1 MSKNS
6 CKKRRRKEKEEEED
20 ETAVTPILPVDCM
33 REITS
38 FIRDDESLAIVSAT
52 CRDFRLLA
60 LAQREFLADPAHI
73 FDFRL
78 DENDVVVETKTGLR
92 DAVVDT
98 GSSKSD
104 MKAVLLGGMEPG
116 GNGPMQDGI
125 PQGTGPPSDEAT
137 LSPEGLV
144 CDGGAD
150 DLHMFD
156 EYDGEIYDLTGG
168 HAMIDTPI
176 KFGGSLSVEIYYKHN
191 VINPIKRYE
200 KVRYNR
206 HISDNDAVVFDFDFQ
221 KYDDDESSSLH
232 HRSRHDSIRF
242 LDCAGKMVLQVKYGS
257 DKETKVE
264 VAEGEN
270 YNIMSVSDDGN
281 SRFFRT
287 DYDYATKNT
296 TITREMGSDLN
307 KWVHVVITVSGTTA
321 KIFKNGKLVVTNDDG
336 AFSDHPLTLNGTLCT
351 EWSHNHASDALN
363 GTLAYMKIWPRF
375 DLKESDVAA
384 LYSRRNST

>member
-52 CRDFRLLA
+52 CRDFRALA

-78 DENDVVVETKTGLR
+78 DESDVVVETKTGLR

-104 MKAVLLGGMEPG
+104 MKAVLLGGMEPE
-116 GNGPMQDGI
+116 GN
-125 PQGTGPPSDEAT
+125 GPPSDEAT

-150 DLHMFD
+150 DLFMFSED
-156 EYDGEIYDLTGG
+156 DGEIYDLTGG

-176 KFGGSLSVEIYYKHN
+176 KFGGSLSVEIYYKRN
-191 VINPIKRYE
+191 VINPIKRYLD
-200 KVRYNR
+200 R
-206 HISDNDAVVFDFDFQ
+206 HNSNNDAVVFDFDFQ
-221 KYDDDESSSLH
+221 KYDDDESSSQH

-242 LDCAGKMVLQVKYGS
+242 LDCAGKMDLQVKYGS
-257 DKETKVE
+257 DKKTKVE
-264 VAEGEN
+264 VAEGEFHTEAWG
-270 YNIMSVSDDGN
+270 GN
-281 SRFFRT
+281 ERFRFFRT

-296 TITREMGSDLN
+296 TIAREMGSDLN

-336 AFSDHPLTLNGTLCT
+336 AFSDHPLTLNGTLCAQYRY
-351 EWSHNHASDALN
+351 NHASNALN

>member
-6 CKKRRRKEKEEEED
+6 CKKREKEE

-78 DENDVVVETKTGLR
+78 DESDVAVETKTSLR

-104 MKAVLLGGMEPG
+104 MKAVLLGGMEPE
-116 GNGPMQDGI
+116 GN
-125 PQGTGPPSDEAT
+125 GPPSDKAT

-150 DLHMFD
+150 DLVRFMD
-156 EYDGEIYDLTGG
+156 EGEIYDLTGG
-168 HAMIDTPI
+168 HAIIDTPI

-191 VINPIKRYE
+191 VINPIKRYQ

-206 HISDNDAVVFDFDFQ
+206 NNSNDDAVVFDFDFQ
-221 KYDDDESSSLH
+221 KYDDDKPFGH

-242 LDCAGKMVLQVKYGS
+242 LDCAGKMDLQVTYGS
-257 DKETKVE
+257 DNSTKVE

-270 YNIMSVSDDGN
+270 YNIMSVSDGN
-281 SRFFRT
+281 KRFFRT

-351 EWSHNHASDALN
+351 QWNHGRDFN

>member
-6 CKKRRRKEKEEEED
+6 CKEEEKEEE
-20 ETAVTPILPVDCM
+20 TTVPPILPVDCM

-52 CRDFRLLA
+52 CRDFRALA

-78 DENDVVVETKTGLR
+78 DESDVVVETKTGLR
-92 DAVVDT
+92 DAVVDS

-104 MKAVLLGGMEPG
+104 MKAVLLGGMEPQ

-125 PQGTGPPSDEAT
+125 PQETGPPSDEAT

-150 DLHMFD
+150 DLLMFD
-156 EYDGEIYDLTGG
+156 EDDGEIYDLTGG
-168 HAMIDTPI
+168 HAIIDTPI

-191 VINPIKRYE
+191 VINPIKRHQRE
-200 KVRYNR
+200 IKRYHNR
-206 HISDNDAVVFDFDFQ
+206 DNSNDDAVVFDFDFQ
-221 KYDDDESSSLH
+221 KYDDDKPFGH

-242 LDCAGKMVLQVKYGS
+242 LDCAGKMDLQVTYGS
-257 DKETKVE
+257 DKSTKVE

-270 YNIMSVSDDGN
+270 YNIMSVSDGN
-281 SRFFRT
+281 KRFFRT

-307 KWVHVVITVSGTTA
+307 KWVHIVIAVSGTTA

-351 EWSHNHASDALN
+351 QWNHGRDFN
-363 GTLAYMKIWPRF
+363 GTLAYMKIWPSF

>member
-6 CKKRRRKEKEEEED
+6 VL
-20 ETAVTPILPVDCM
+20 AVTPILPVDCM

-52 CRDFRLLA
+52 CRDFRALA

-78 DENDVVVETKTGLR
+78 DESDVVVETKTGLR

-104 MKAVLLGGMEPG
+104 MKAVLLGGMEPQ

-150 DLHMFD
+150 DLLMFSED
-156 EYDGEIYDLTGG
+156 DGEIYDLTGG
-168 HAMIDTPI
+168 HAIIDTPI
-176 KFGGSLSVEIYYKHN
+176 KFGGSLSVEIYYKRN
-191 VINPIKRYE
+191 VINPIKRYID
-200 KVRYNR
+200 R
-206 HISDNDAVVFDFDFQ
+206 HNSNNDAVVFDFDFH
-221 KYDDDESSSLH
+221 KYDEDDDHSIGKLNH

-242 LDCAGKMVLQVKYGS
+242 LDCAGKMDLQVTYGS
-257 DKETKVE
+257 DKKTKVE
-264 VAEGEN
+264 VAEGEFHTEAW
-270 YNIMSVSDDGN
+270 GN
-281 SRFFRT
+281 ERFFRT

-351 EWSHNHASDALN
+351 QWDHGRDFN
-363 GTLAYMKIWPRF
+363 GTLGYMKIWPSF